1 MKFFA
6 HGKLLLTSEYAVL
19 GGAEALAMPTKLGQ
33 HLEVTPLDKA
43 VILWK
48 SIDEHGVVWYQN
60 NFEKTSFTP
69 KESGSEITTRLQQL
83 FTELA
88 QHNPSIWESANGF
101 SFTTTLDFNRSW
113 GLGSSSTL
121 VSLLAQ
127 WARINPHL
135 LLKAVFGG
143 SGYDI
148 ACATAQ
154 GPIIYQ
160 RNGAANPL
168 SKNVSFDPPFKT
180 QLYFIHLNQ
189 KQDSQKAVAAFDR
202 NLLTEEKI
210 NTFNTLTAAFLK
222 ETDLALFQKL
232 IFQHEILVGD
242 ILGSMPVQQRLFSDY
257 TGAIKSLGAWG
268 GDFIL
273 ACGNKQTP
281 TYFAQKGYSICFSY
295 EEFIYDVS

>member
-1 MKFFA
+1 MRFFA

-60 NFEKTSFTP
+60 TFDKTSFTP
-69 KESGSEITTRLQQL
+69 KENGSEITTRLQQL
-83 FTELA
+83 FTELK
-88 QHNPSIWESANGF
+88 QHNPSIWQSAIGF

-121 VSLLAQ
+121 IALLAQ
-127 WARINPHL
+127 WAGINPHPIQQ
-135 LLKAVFGG
+135 AVFGG

-148 ACATAQ
+148 ACAMAQ
-154 GPIIYQ
+154 GPILYQ
-160 RNGAANPL
+160 RKDVGNPL
-168 SKNVSFDPPFKT
+168 FRDVHFDPPFKA
-180 QLYFIHLNQ
+180 QLYFIYLNE
-189 KQDSQKAVAAFDR
+189 KQDSQKAVATFDR
-202 NLLTEEKI
+202 NLLTKEKI
-210 NTFNTLTAAFLK
+210 NAFNSLTAAFLNA
-222 ETDLALFQKL
+222 TDLVLFQEL
-232 IFQHEILVGD
+232 MRQHENLVGNMLEN
-242 ILGSMPVQQRLFSDY
+242 IPVQQRLFSDY

-273 ACGNKQTP
+273 ACGDKRTP
-281 TYFAQKGYSICFSY
+281 TYFSKKGYTTCFSY
-295 EEFIYDVS
+295 EAIIYDAS